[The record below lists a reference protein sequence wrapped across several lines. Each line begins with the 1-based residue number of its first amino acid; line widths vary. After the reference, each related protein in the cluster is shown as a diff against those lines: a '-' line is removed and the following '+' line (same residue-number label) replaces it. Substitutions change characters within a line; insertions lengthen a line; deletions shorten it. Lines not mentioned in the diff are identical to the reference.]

1 MPHRTS
7 HIFRTIGAVVIIWFA
22 LNVLSIVF
30 YTTMNMIAPRT
41 FPASAGGVPAMTALV
56 TLLVVDMA
64 LALAGGFIAAYVAE
78 RKPLEEVG
86 VLAAVMLLFGLFY
99 AWWSRE
105 TLPYA
110 FLVLHAIGNAAAVV
124 GGGFL
129 YGRIYETVDEE
140 SSDDM
145 DDDDAEESIEESAE
159 AYIRR

>member
-1 MPHRTS
+1 MPNRTS

-30 YTTMNMIAPRT
+30 YTTMHMMAPRT
-41 FPASAGGVPAMTALV
+41 FPASAGGAPTLIALV
-56 TLLVVDMA
+56 TLLVFDMA

-86 VLAAVMLLFGLFY
+86 VLAAVVLLFGLFY

-110 FLVLHAIGNAAAVV
+110 FLVLHAVGNAAAVV

-129 YGRIYETVDEE
+129 FGRIYETVDEE

-145 DDDDAEESIEESAE
+145 DDDGEEDLVEDSAE
-159 AYIRR
+159 DYVRR